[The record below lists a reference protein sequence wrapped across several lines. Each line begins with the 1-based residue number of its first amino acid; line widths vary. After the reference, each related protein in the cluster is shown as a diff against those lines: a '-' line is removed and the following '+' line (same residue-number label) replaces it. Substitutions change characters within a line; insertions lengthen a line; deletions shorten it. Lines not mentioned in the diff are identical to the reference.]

1 MSTVNNTNTTV
12 NTTATATST
21 ATKTSRGTKIVQ
33 AGSDMDKNAFLRIL
47 TAELSNQ
54 DPENAKDSTA
64 YVAQMAQFASIEQM
78 TNLNANLTMSAA
90 NSMIGKGV
98 VLKTVDPNGNQYCGI
113 LKAAYKQG
121 TTVKVGVDVNNN
133 GTIETQVFNYDDISG
148 VTINP
153 SDTSTLNNELIQLLT
168 QASLIGKKAEFNS
181 KDAAGNY
188 YSGVINGIVKNN
200 DSFDLS
206 VMLDNSAT
214 NEVKNFSLSDVKSIN
229 TVR

>member
-1 MSTVNNTNTTV
+1 MSTVDTTNTIA
-12 NTTATATST
+12 TTIAATTT

-33 AGSDMDKNAFLRIL
+33 SGSEMDKNAFLRIL

-98 VLKTVDPNGNQYCGI
+98 VLKTLDSSGNQYCGI
-113 LKAAYKQG
+113 LK
-121 TTVKVGVDVNNN
+121 T
-133 GTIETQVFNYDDISG
+133 ETQVFNYDDISG

-181 KDAAGNY
+181 KDADGNY
-188 YSGVINGIVKNN
+188 YSGVINGIVKNSN
-200 DSFDLS
+200 SFDLS
-206 VMLDNSAT
+206 VTLDNSAT

>member
-12 NTTATATST
+12 NTTTAT
-21 ATKTSRGTKIVQ
+21 ATKTNRGTKIVQ
-33 AGSDMDKNAFLRIL
+33 SGSEMDKNAFLRIL

-78 TNLNANLTMSAA
+78 TNLNTNLTMSAA

-98 VLKTVDPNGNQYCGI
+98 ILKTLDLSGNQYYGI
-113 LKAAYKQG
+113 MKSAYKQG
-121 TTVKVGVDVNNN
+121 SSIKVGVEVENN
-133 GTIETQVFNYDDISG
+133 GKVETQIFGYEDISG

-153 SDTSTLNNELIQLLT
+153 DDTSVLNTELIQLLT

-181 KDAAGNY
+181 KDANGNN
-188 YSGVINGIVKNN
+188 YSGVINGIVKTNN
-200 DSFDLS
+200 SFDLS
-206 VMLDNSAT
+206 VTLDNSAT

>member
-1 MSTVNNTNTTV
+1 MSTVDTTNTIA
-12 NTTATATST
+12 TTIAATTT

-33 AGSDMDKNAFLRIL
+33 SGSEMDKNAFLRIL

-98 VLKTVDPNGNQYCGI
+98 VLKTLDSSGNQYCGI

-121 TTVKVGVDVNNN
+121 TTIKVGVDVNNN
-133 GTIETQVFNYDDISG
+133 GTTETQVFNYDDISG

-181 KDAAGNY
+181 KDADGNY
-188 YSGVINGIVKNN
+188 YSGVINGIVKNSN
-200 DSFDLS
+200 SFDLS
-206 VMLDNSAT
+206 VTLDNSAT

>member
-1 MSTVNNTNTTV
+1 MSTVDNTNTTV
-12 NTTATATST
+12 NTTAATT

-33 AGSDMDKNAFLRIL
+33 SGSEMDKNAFLRIL

-78 TNLNANLTMSAA
+78 TNLNTNLTMSAA
-90 NSMIGKGV
+90 NSMIGKGI
-98 VLKTVDPNGNQYCGI
+98 VLKKLDSVGNQYCGI
-113 LKAAYKQG
+113 MKSAYKQG
-121 TTVKVGVDVNNN
+121 SSIKVGVEVENN
-133 GTIETQVFNYDDISG
+133 GKTETQIFGYEDISG

-153 SDTSTLNNELIQLLT
+153 NDTSLLNTELIQLLT

-181 KDAAGNY
+181 KDENGNN
-188 YSGVINGIVKNN
+188 YSGVINGIVKNSN
-200 DSFDLS
+200 SFDLS
-206 VMLDNSAT
+206 VTLDNSAT

-229 TVR
+229 TAR